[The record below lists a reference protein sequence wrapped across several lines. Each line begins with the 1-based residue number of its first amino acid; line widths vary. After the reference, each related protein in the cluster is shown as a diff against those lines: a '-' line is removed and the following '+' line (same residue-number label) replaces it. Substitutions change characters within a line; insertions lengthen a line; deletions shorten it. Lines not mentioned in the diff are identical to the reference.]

1 MDTRETNIYNHLV
14 ETLFNLEME
23 GIEIREEIV
32 EFDLENI
39 LKNQELLIDPEISD
53 RITILADSSNI
64 AVEVLDRI
72 AISAEQGFEEKD
84 CSSLGF
90 NYCNALIISN
100 LYINHDIYLS
110 LLNDYRFYKIKN
122 YHDKYLIENERE
134 SKEVKRKIIE
144 ADKLLIKNFNL
155 KI

>member
-23 GIEIREEIV
+23 GTEIREEIV

-39 LKNQELLIDPEISD
+39 LKNQELLIDPEIND

-72 AISAEQGFEEKD
+72 AISAEQGFEEGRPGGGAFRHGAA
-84 CSSLGF
+84 CGEGPPQGGGRPRLGGRGTR
-90 NYCNALIISN
+90 AAGVL
-100 LYINHDIYLS
+100 
-110 LLNDYRFYKIKN
+110 RGMA
-122 YHDKYLIENERE
+122 RQ
-134 SKEVKRKIIE
+134 
-144 ADKLLIKNFNL
+144 
-155 KI
+155 